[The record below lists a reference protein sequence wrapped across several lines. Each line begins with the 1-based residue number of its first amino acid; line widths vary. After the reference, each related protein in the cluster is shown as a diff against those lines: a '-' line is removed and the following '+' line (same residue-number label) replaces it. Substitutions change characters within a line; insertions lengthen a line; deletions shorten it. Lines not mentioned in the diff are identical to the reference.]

1 MVATILI
8 LAVCMV
14 LSIAFYDKANDI
26 MNDMFK

>member
-1 MVATILI
+1 MATILI

-14 LSIAFYDKANDI
+14 LSIVFYDKVNDI